1 MSPTPTRPRSL
12 HVRTII
18 LLAMRNLRRQLWRT
32 MLTAAVMVIGG
43 ALLILSFA
51 LSDGTHEQWIDS
63 GIRTSTGH
71 ITVEQPEFRT
81 SRKIENRLATDVR
94 RETEQALASAGI
106 AEHVVAVS
114 SRLSIS
120 ALASSAAGARPA
132 QILAVD
138 PVAEA
143 RFSTLDDQLVEGRYL
158 EPDDRLAAYIG
169 VGLAASLELRLGS
182 RLVVQA
188 QDTEQEIAAQL
199 LRVVGIFRN
208 GVPEVDQA
216 VVHIPLQTAG
226 DWLGSNHDVTNVGV
240 VLTGSSAVGA
250 VTAHLEDTLADPI
263 GRGDARVMGW
273 REANP
278 ALAAAVAIDSFGNY
292 LIFGILFVIIAFGI
306 VNTVLMSVLHRHREF
321 GVLRALGLTPGQT
334 GTIVLIEGLT
344 LTAISGFIGVTL
356 GYLATWYFFGDG
368 LDMSVLMGEDM
379 TFSGVVIDPIMVPQF
394 YPVRIVQILTFI
406 LFIGAVA
413 SIYPAVRAAKID
425 IAESMKFERY
435 WRITR

>member
-1 MSPTPTRPRSL
+1 
-12 HVRTII
+12 
-18 LLAMRNLRRQLWRT
+18 

-43 ALLILSFA
+43 ALLIFSFA
-51 LSDGTHEQWIDS
+51 LGDGTHEDWIDS

-71 ITVEQPEFRT
+71 VTIEQPDFRL
-81 SRKIENRLATDVR
+81 SRKLEDRLATAVR
-94 RETEQALASAGI
+94 DETERALTSPDI
-106 AEHVVAVS
+106 APHVVAVS

-132 QILAVD
+132 QALAVD

-143 RFSTLDDQLVEGRYL
+143 RFSTLDDQVVEGRYL

-169 VGLAASLELRLGS
+169 VGLAGSLDLRLGS
-182 RLVVQA
+182 RFVVQA
-188 QDTEQEIAAQL
+188 QDTEQDIAAQL

-226 DWLGSNHDVTNVGV
+226 EWLGSERGVTNVGV
-240 VLTGSSAVGA
+240 VLTGSSAVAA
-250 VTAHLEDTLADPI
+250 VTAHLEETLADPI

-278 ALAAAVAIDSFGNY
+278 ALAAAIAIDDFGNY
-292 LIFGILFVIIAFGI
+292 LIFGILFIIIAFGI

-321 GVLRALGLTPGQT
+321 GVLQALGLTPAQT
-334 GTIVLIEGLT
+334 GIIVLVEGLT
-344 LTAISGFIGVTL
+344 LTAVSGFIGVSL
-356 GYLATWYFFGDG
+356 GLLATWYFFGDG
-368 LDMSVLMGEDM
+368 LDFSALWGGEDM
-379 TFSGVVIDPIMVPQF
+379 TFSGVVIDPVIVPLFRLARVAQTL
-394 YPVRIVQILTFI
+394 IFI

-413 SIYPAVRAAKID
+413 SIYPALRAAKID
-425 IAESMKFERY
+425 VAESMKFER
-435 WRITR
+435 

>member
-12 HVRTII
+12 HVRTIV

-240 VLTGSSAVGA
+240 VLTGNSAVGA

-368 LDMSVLMGEDM
+368 LDMSALMGEDM

-425 IAESMKFERY
+425 IAESMKFER
-435 WRITR
+435 